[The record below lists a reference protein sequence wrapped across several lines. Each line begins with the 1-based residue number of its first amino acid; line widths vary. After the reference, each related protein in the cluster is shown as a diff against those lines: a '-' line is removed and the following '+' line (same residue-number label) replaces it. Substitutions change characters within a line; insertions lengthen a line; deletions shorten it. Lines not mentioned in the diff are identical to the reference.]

1 MQDRIELTEY
11 RTPYSKRFLKRNGD
25 IQIEIYKDT
34 SVSEKTTKK
43 KTRTSSTPS
52 ISGLIDTY
60 IFNGD
65 ANITTYD
72 QDELLIGTDANTSYR
87 TLIKFDLPQIPTNYR
102 LVDAR
107 LFLTYFPLLD
117 GDNNYFGPKIV
128 MHKINSGWTE
138 SSAKWSNMNNKYN
151 SKIYDYTITK
161 QTQYVEQYTEFNSSE
176 LNITNLVQDW
186 YNGENNYGLMLKWNT
201 ESYSADNPI
210 GEIVSK
216 DSTLV
221 TGATPHV
228 TLTFKNYNGIE
239 PYLSYTSQQHHFG
252 ESHICNYTGNLT
264 STFDV
269 GNTIG
274 GPMPVNLYLVYNTGS
289 VVLNED
295 YGYGLGY
302 KLNLNQTLTEI
313 DSNTIHYLDEDGTIH
328 IFNKD
333 DNTYYDQ
340 DGLSLTIKLDNSNY
354 IMKDKDGNE
363 SKFESYNNVYYL
375 TQIKNTNGKEIN
387 IEFDNSHKINRVL
400 DSNNNYVSVSYN
412 TNNVVFTSP
421 HKTTTIT
428 LSSNLLTSI
437 SSLGDTETI
446 AYTNDNLIE
455 KITNP
460 NGLAVAYE
468 YINDLT
474 SKVSKVSEISTQNN
488 IGNYLTFAYS
498 LDDTK
503 ITDNKG
509 RINTQTFNE
518 YGNTINITNL
528 DDDDDLS
535 NAYGKSYVFGNE
547 DNTKNKITVDKSLIQ
562 YINNLIDDSSFEG
575 ETDTF
580 TVTNSV
586 TKQYVSDARTGAK
599 ALRFSINTNSNT
611 TPKISA
617 NYTIS
622 STSQQVTF
630 SLYAKGSGSLT
641 LKLGTVEENIELTSG
656 YKRYSVTCTASNS
669 VSLEM
674 NDLNITEMIID
685 DIQLEY
691 SEVPNYYNMVT
702 NSSFQSNTNGWNIT
716 ANGSTS
722 GQVATEDGNKC
733 IKLHSDPENSLF
745 LEKSFNT
752 SGSAGDVFNLSF
764 WYKNNGIL
772 PTEYIGVTGNGVCAT
787 VFFEYDNE
795 EEGTC
800 VPFTN
805 LNTGTDNWQFFSENF
820 IAEYDYSNLQIRI
833 MSNENANDTY
843 LTNFS
848 LFKDLT
854 AYSYNYDEN
863 GNLVSSTSLSKEQ
876 DTMSYDK
883 NNQLLSMMSPKG
895 ANYKFEYDNNITDR
909 LLRSVSPTGITNEI
923 KYDSNGNPVRT
934 RINNRATL
942 DELNDNN
949 IYYIRQKGTDK
960 YFFVN
965 YDKRILL
972 RESECSYSIFNIVQ
986 SGDYYTISHK
996 ILNNYYL
1003 VYLNSELKLQYRS
1016 TISDNML
1023 FDLVQDTNGW
1033 YTLQL
1038 KNTDPEHITNKY
1050 LKVNSSNELVLD
1062 EYDLDEEYRYQFYFE
1077 QFNRKLYIESNA
1089 EYTTD
1094 GRFIMNSTDNI
1105 DNKTNYSINSLT
1117 GLLTSVTDSKN
1128 ITTNYSYDNKYR
1140 ITNITKNN
1148 QSLSYEYINNNTS
1161 KITNGNGN
1169 YLFNYNE
1176 FNNLSSVL
1184 INNNSIVNNYYEN
1197 NNGNL
1202 IRVLY
1207 GNNNEVNYT
1216 YDTLDRLKTITK
1228 SNDVYTNYYDNLG
1241 RVAILKSNNDICK
1254 CSYDFASRLSNYK
1267 YNEYE
1272 TNYNY
1277 DKDNNIISKKEKLS
1291 TTNYTYNYQYDVEGA
1306 LTNLSINNTTFN
1318 YNYDY
1323 LGRLISNN
1331 INNHC
1336 NMNYEYITHGN
1347 KTSLIVNKVIDGN
1360 DTYEYSYDNLYN
1372 ITEIKK
1378 NNTLTNKYYYDN
1390 HSQLTR
1396 EDNLIDN
1403 ITINYTYD
1411 NYGNILSKRTYTY
1424 NTTTLLDE
1432 DTYEYNNSNW
1442 QDLLTKF
1449 NNDNITYDNIGNPT
1463 SIGNKTLTW
1472 MNGRELATYSDGTNT
1487 ISYKYNLNGIRT
1499 SKTVNN
1505 VTTNYYLEDTSIIFE
1520 DRNGTML
1527 YYLYNGDELLGFIYN
1542 NNTYYYHKNMFED
1555 IIGIYDSSYNEIVTY
1570 KYDSWGN
1577 IKNITDN
1584 SNVNLG
1590 IINPF
1595 RYRSYYY
1602 DEETQLY
1609 YLSSRYY
1616 NPKIGRFINSDDG
1629 IDTDVQIGF
1638 NLYQYSYNNPV
1649 NLMDDT
1655 GEKPKWL
1662 KKVIK
1667 NVAKVAVTVGVI
1679 AGCGVAAATLGGVA
1693 GVVAGAAFVGSI
1705 AGTAIGAAVGA
1716 KVASKKGTSIL
1727 DGALTGAMLGS
1738 ITGALVGGTTAAITT
1753 NTGLVTVSGSAQ
1765 QTGTLLQRFASNV
1778 TAGSMALNPIKYK
1791 EIYLDKSLKTAGLSG
1806 SVRPDVIGVTR
1817 LGKTKI
1823 VEVVSGSQTV
1833 NQMNSKLQTIVRNNP
1848 NTVKKVIDWAR
1859 KISNLFK

>member
-34 SVSEKTTKK
+34 SIGEKNIKK
-43 KTRTSSTPS
+43 KTRTSPNPS

-72 QDELLIGTDANTSYR
+72 QDKLLIGTDANTSYR

-107 LFLTYFPLLD
+107 LDLVYAPLWD
-117 GDNNYFGPKIV
+117 GDRYYFGPKIV
-128 MHKINSGWTE
+128 MHKVSANWTE
-138 SSAKWSNMNNKYN
+138 STAKWANMNDKYN
-151 SKIYDYTITK
+151 SKIYDYTLTK
-161 QTQYVEQYTEFNSSE
+161 QTQYAAEYTEFRSSD

-186 YNGENNYGLMLKWNT
+186 YNDENNYGLMLKWNT

-221 TGATPHV
+221 TGAAPHV

-264 STFDV
+264 STFDA

-289 VVLNED
+289 VILNED

-375 TQIKNTNGKEIN
+375 TQIKDTNGKEIN

-400 DSNNNYVSVSYN
+400 DSNNNYVSITYN

-488 IGNYLTFAYS
+488 VGNYLTFAYS

-509 RINTQTFNE
+509 RINTLTFNE

-599 ALRFSINTNSNT
+599 ALRFAINTNSNT

-622 STSQQVTF
+622 STSQPVTF

-641 LKLGTVEENIELTSG
+641 LKLGTVEEDIELTSD

-674 NDLNITEMIID
+674 NNLNITEMIID

-702 NSSFQSNTNGWNIT
+702 NSSFQSNTNGWTIT

-733 IKLHSDPENSLF
+733 VKLHSDPENILL

-820 IAEYDYSNLQIRI
+820 IADYDYSNIQIRI

-895 ANYKFEYDNNITDR
+895 ANFKFEYDNNITNR

-923 KYDSNGNPVRT
+923 KYDSNGNPIRT

-986 SGDYYTISHK
+986 SGDYYTIKHK

-1003 VYLNSELKLQYRS
+1003 VYSNNEVKLQYRT
-1016 TISDNML
+1016 TISDDML
-1023 FDLVQDTNGW
+1023 FELVQDTNGW

-1038 KNTDPEHITNKY
+1038 KRNNSEDPRMY
-1050 LKVNSSNELVLD
+1050 LKVNVSNELTLD
-1062 EYDLDEEYRYQFYFE
+1062 EYDLDEEYKYQFYFE

-1089 EYTTD
+1089 EYSSD
-1094 GRFIMNSTDNI
+1094 GRFI
-1105 DNKTNYSINSLT
+1105 TN
-1117 GLLTSVTDSKN
+1117 VTDSLDKTTSYN
-1128 ITTNYSYDNKYR
+1128 INTTNGLINSITDSNNISTSYTYDNKFR
-1140 ITNITKNN
+1140 TTNISKDNQSITYEYSNNNLSKITHGTKNY
-1148 QSLSYEYINNNTS
+1148 LFTYDEYNNNSSISINNNA
-1161 KITNGNGN
+1161 
-1169 YLFNYNE
+1169 L
-1176 FNNLSSVL
+1176 
-1184 INNNSIVNNYYEN
+1184 VNNYYEN

-1202 IRVLY
+1202 TRVLY
-1207 GNNNEVNYT
+1207 GNNDEINYT
-1216 YDTLDRLKTITK
+1216 YDSYDRIKTVTK
-1228 SNDVYTNYYDNLG
+1228 SNDLYTNYYDNLG
-1241 RVAILKSNNDICK
+1241 RLTKLTSNNDVYK
-1254 CSYDFASRLSNYK
+1254 YTYDFASRLSSFISND
-1267 YNEYE
+1267 YE
-1272 TNYNY
+1272 TNYSY
-1277 DKDNNIISKKEKLS
+1277 DEENNVTNKSEKL
-1291 TTNYTYNYQYDVEGA
+1291 NNYNYSYSYSYNTESAITQ
-1306 LTNLSINNTTFN
+1306 LTINNTSFN
-1318 YNYDY
+1318 YSYDN

-1347 KTSLIVNKVIDGN
+1347 KTSLIVSKVIDGN

-1378 NNTLTNKYYYDN
+1378 NNALTNKYYYDS

-1411 NYGNILSKRTYTY
+1411 NCGNILSKKTYTY

-1432 DTYEYNNSNW
+1432 DTYEYSNSNW

-1449 NNDNITYDNIGNPT
+1449 NNDSIIYDNIGNPT
-1463 SIGNKTLTW
+1463 SIGNKILTW
-1472 MNGRELATYSDGTNT
+1472 MNGRELATYSDGTNN

-1505 VTTNYYLEDTSIIFE
+1505 IITNYYLDGSSIIFE
-1520 DRNGTML
+1520 DRSGIIIH
-1527 YYLYNGDELLGFIYN
+1527 YLYNGDELLGFIYN
-1542 NNTYYYHKNMFED
+1542 NNVYYYHKNLFKD
-1555 IIGIYDSSYNEIVTY
+1555 IIGIYDSNYYEVVTY
-1570 KYDSWGN
+1570 KYDSLG
-1577 IKNITDN
+1577 IITSIIDN
-1584 SNVNLG
+1584 SNINLSV
-1590 IINPF
+1590 INPF

-1602 DEETQLY
+1602 DDETQLY
-1609 YLSSRYY
+1609 YLNSRYY
-1616 NPKIGRFINSDDG
+1616 NPITGRFINADALIAKG
-1629 IDTDVQIGF
+1629 QNIMGN
-1638 NLYQYSYNNPV
+1638 NLYCYCKNTFIGCYDPTGFWYTEQKKKKTKKKSFFTKALEKISKITITGSSNVYLSTKSMTISRDMFNIAMYSPEKGISNELKSRIREAVLKDNKAQSLINETIATNDNSTWHFEKNVVLEFTNEDLQYS
-1649 NLMDDT
+1649 L
-1655 GEKPKWL
+1655 GH
-1662 KKVIK
+1662 
-1667 NVAKVAVTVGVI
+1667 
-1679 AGCGVAAATLGGVA
+1679 ATA
-1693 GVVAGAAFVGSI
+1693 H
-1705 AGTAIGAAVGA
+1705 
-1716 KVASKKGTSIL
+1716 
-1727 DGALTGAMLGS
+1727 
-1738 ITGALVGGTTAAITT
+1738 ITGLR
-1753 NTGLVTVSGSAQ
+1753 NKNGLWD
-1765 QTGTLLQRFASNV
+1765 
-1778 TAGSMALNPIKYK
+1778 Y
-1791 EIYLDKSLKTAGLSG
+1791 
-1806 SVRPDVIGVTR
+1806 SVRITDTYDFTVWYENPQSKSEWANN
-1817 LGKTKI
+1817 LGYRMQEDGLLHTYNW
-1823 VEVVSGSQTV
+1823 EVV
-1833 NQMNSKLQTIVRNNP
+1833 LY
-1848 NTVKKVIDWAR
+1848 
-1859 KISNLFK
+1859 